1 MVPCFNGSS
10 HPLLSADE
18 LALETRPGDKD
29 ELSTA
34 AQRPHTAAG
43 ELEVPLLEISGRK
56 SCFGACLGAMKDPE
70 LLLSEE
76 GTLQSVLRDRIQ
88 E

>member
-1 MVPCFNGSS
+1 MLTHPCVPPPQLPVPIAVFFLLYKERMVPCFNGSS

-43 ELEVPLLEISGRK
+43 ELDVPLLQILGRK
-56 SCFGACLGAMKDPE
+56 SH
-70 LLLSEE
+70 
-76 GTLQSVLRDRIQ
+76 I
-88 E
+88 

>member
-1 MVPCFNGSS
+1 MPIAVFFLLYKERMVPCFNGSS

-29 ELSTA
+29 ELSTS

-43 ELEVPLLEISGRK
+43 ELDLPLMGFWGGKAIFER
-56 SCFGACLGAMKDPE
+56 
-70 LLLSEE
+70 
-76 GTLQSVLRDRIQ
+76 VWV
-88 E
+88 